1 MKAAHETLLEDR
13 LNWLERHLTK
23 SVNSFAPWELLSFLS
38 DLGELD
44 DNARE
49 RILQLARV
57 TYDYVI
63 EQQEGKGAWDH
74 GCYRD

>member
-1 MKAAHETLLEDR
+1 MKTAHELYFEDR
-13 LNWLERHLTK
+13 MSSTEQALKK
-23 SVNSFAPWELLSFLS
+23 SVNSFADTKFLRFLS
-38 DLGELD
+38 ELGELD
-44 DNARE
+44 DQGRE

-63 EQQEGKGAWDH
+63 EKEDAGAWDY

>member
-1 MKAAHETLLEDR
+1 MKAAHELYFEDR
-13 LNWLERHLTK
+13 MNNTEQSLKK
-23 SVNSFAPWELLSFLS
+23 SVNSLADTKLLSFLS

-44 DNARE
+44 DQGRE

-63 EQQEGKGAWDH
+63 EKEEAGAWDY

>member
-1 MKAAHETLLEDR
+1 MKAAHELYLEERMNSTEQTLK
-13 LNWLERHLTK
+13 K
-23 SVNSFAPWELLSFLS
+23 SVNSFADIKFLRFLS
-38 DLGELD
+38 ELGELD
-44 DNARE
+44 DQGRE

-63 EQQEGKGAWDH
+63 EKEDAGAWDY

>member
-1 MKAAHETLLEDR
+1 MKTAHELYLE
-13 LNWLERHLTK
+13 ERMSATEQHLKK
-23 SVNSFAPWELLSFLS
+23 SVNSFADIDFLSFLS

-44 DNARE
+44 DESRD

-57 TYDYVI
+57 TYDHKI
-63 EQQEGKGAWDH
+63 EKSSPDAWDY